1 MAKKKV
7 TVRTDNSEWKAPKK
21 RRKPRKPMTEE
32 QRAAAAERLAKA
44 REKKAAADP
53 NYGKSGIAECLHNL
67 PEDYPLHPK
76 KVKEWIKTQ
85 KDLASSERKQKR
97 LGNKNANPDIHEAYV
112 RNMKTYLRNGDW
124 VDSFYGEHQE
134 KVVRYR
140 CIALAYDKNGD
151 PKRNVGTFYPDIGI
165 MWTQEMQDEER
176 GISRGN
182 DERPK
187 RKRRTTRKRGKR
199 AVEKQ
204 GSKTA

>member
-1 MAKKKV
+1 M
-7 TVRTDNSEWKAPKK
+7 
-21 RRKPRKPMTEE
+21 
-32 QRAAAAERLAKA
+32 
-44 REKKAAADP
+44 
-53 NYGKSGIAECLHNL
+53 
-67 PEDYPLHPK
+67 
-76 KVKEWIKTQ
+76 
-85 KDLASSERKQKR
+85 
-97 LGNKNANPDIHEAYV
+97 GNKNANPDIHEAYV

-134 KVVRYR
+134 KRVRYR

>member
-53 NYGKSGIAECLHNL
+53 NYGKSGIAECRHNL
-67 PEDYPLHPK
+67 PEDYPLHHK

-176 GISRGN
+176 GISRVD

-187 RKRRTTRKRGKR
+187 RKRRTARKRGKR

>member
-1 MAKKKV
+1 M
-7 TVRTDNSEWKAPKK
+7 
-21 RRKPRKPMTEE
+21 
-32 QRAAAAERLAKA
+32 
-44 REKKAAADP
+44 
-53 NYGKSGIAECLHNL
+53 
-67 PEDYPLHPK
+67 
-76 KVKEWIKTQ
+76 KEWIKTQ

-176 GISRGN
+176 GISRVD

-187 RKRRTTRKRGKR
+187 RKRRTARKRGKR